1 MGEIAKVELTPIA
14 GGTNKDKPMVI
25 ENQASP
31 GFEWTA
37 LGKTSNSFY
46 KSAGKDFKFDG
57 TSGESV
63 KFAMKGGGQK

>member
-1 MGEIAKVELTPIA
+1 
-14 GGTNKDKPMVI
+14 MVI
-25 ENQASP
+25 ENQATKT
-31 GFEWTA
+31 FEWTA

-63 KFAMKGGGQK
+63 KFAMKGGGEK